1 MGNPCIIIF
10 FSFESFEI
18 QRFHFKEFLG
28 IACQHSL
35 LKGTPKNFLNLVLY
49 KFFILEIK
57 NCRFAP
63 YAVQFTDTVILK
75 VKILNTYHPAS
86 SELQDV

>member
-1 MGNPCIIIF
+1 MIF

-35 LKGTPKNFLNLVLY
+35 LKGTPKTFLNLILY

-57 NCRFAP
+57 NCRSAP
-63 YAVQFTDTVILK
+63 YAVQFTDMVILE
-75 VKILNTYHPAS
+75 VKNIKYLPS
-86 SELQDV
+86 SFFRTSRCLKH